1 MAVVLLV
8 MSFGLVALMKV
19 ELMPSMDE
27 GTISV
32 AAAFRSGTKAE
43 EVDKKMQEIEAMVAA
58 HEDVDSYTLT
68 SSKGSGKISVN
79 LRKIEDVQPGGGR

>member
-19 ELMPSMDE
+19 ELMPAMDE

-43 EVDKKMQEIEAMVAA
+43 EVDKKCRRSRLWWLPMRMWTAI
-58 HEDVDSYTLT
+58 
-68 SSKGSGKISVN
+68 
-79 LRKIEDVQPGGGR
+79 P